1 MAGVTRATAV
11 ALAAVILLVATMWGI
26 GEVTGLNGRC
36 VRDPTAT
43 LCGCP

>member
-1 MAGVTRATAV
+1 MAGVTRTTVV
-11 ALAAVILLVATMWGI
+11 ALAAVILLVAAMWGI

-36 VRDPTAT
+36 VREPTAT